1 MRTDRARRTW
11 RASRAGLVLVGA
23 FAVTAGIVIPVLAYL
38 TYRSEGSPWIPAL
51 LLGLTLLALAYAWRF
66 GLHPRLVATDAGVEV
81 VNPLRR
87 TRMDWEDITVVAP
100 GENGLV
106 VATEDA
112 TTEAW
117 CVQKSNRDARRG
129 IRTRADRIAHELLDL
144 LDAVDPP
151 LEDAQTGLR
160 IRRARF
166 DEAKLLTALERGASE
181 LALAHVFPPD
191 QHPYPLAEVQRRWRR
206 VLRTAQLHTY
216 VLQRHEE
223 PVGYVTFGAGTIQHL
238 GVLADHHRR
247 GYGSALL
254 EFASLEVFAA
264 NAPQASLWVLTA
276 NETARA
282 FYRAHGWTDTD
293 DRQIAEFPPRPEELR
308 MVKANPAAPRRSR

>member
-1 MRTDRARRTW
+1 MRTDQARRTW
-11 RASRAGLVLVGA
+11 RAGRAGLVLVGA
-23 FAVTAGIVIPVLAYL
+23 FAVTAGVVIPVLAYL

-66 GLHPRLVATDAGVEV
+66 GLHPRLVATDAGIEV

-87 TRMDWEDITVVAP
+87 TRLDWEDITVVAP
-100 GENGLV
+100 GENGLL
-106 VATEDA
+106 VATEDVTA
-112 TTEAW
+112 EAW
-117 CVQKSNRDARRG
+117 CVQKSNRSARRG
-129 IRTRADRIAHELLDL
+129 VRTRADRIAHELLDL

-151 LEDAQTGLR
+151 LEDEQTGLR

-166 DEAKLLTALERGASE
+166 DEARLMAALERGASE

-191 QHPYPLAEVQRRWRR
+191 QHPYPLADVQRRWRR
-206 VLRTAQLHTY
+206 VLRTPRLHTY
-216 VLQRHEE
+216 VLERHQE
-223 PVGYVTFGAGTIQHL
+223 PVGYVTFGDGAIHHL

-293 DRQIAEFPPRPEELR
+293 ERQTAEFPPHPEELR
-308 MVKANPAAPRRSR
+308 LVRTNPSAPRRSR